1 MNMGPEFDD
10 YINGIREELIKL
22 GAKPKMASHLL
33 RKFYFRIK
41 TAFYEDQNPQE
52 IIDLMKNK
60 IYESIEKEGL
70 LTEGRKM
77 DEVTRTVVRDILNVI
92 KKGPG
97 YYHLPEELVGDNM
110 LYIFSDLPEFTVEIN
125 VNEDLSIKPDYLI
138 DTDISHDDDVIEM
151 AIIKNPNKFPE
162 AYYDL
167 VADLND
173 AVRHE
178 LEHMLQ
184 NYELVFNPE
193 RKGYDTSKDKEYYKQ
208 AHEVPAEI
216 AGFRRI
222 VKLRRQKPEEVIRD
236 WFYRNSEVH
245 GLSNDDIEELVD
257 FLTKEYKKIYG

>member
-22 GAKPKMASHLL
+22 GVDPRVASYFL
-33 RKFYFRIK
+33 RKYYFRIK
-41 TAFYEDQNPQE
+41 TAFYEDQNPQQ
-52 IIDLMKNK
+52 IIDLMKKK

-70 LTEGRKM
+70 ITEGRKM

-97 YYHLPEELVGDNM
+97 SYYLPEELVGDDMFYVFPN
-110 LYIFSDLPEFTVEIN
+110 LPEFTIEIT
-125 VNEDLSIKPDYLI
+125 VKEDLAIKSDYLI
-138 DTDISHDDDVIEM
+138 TSQTADDGDVIEM
-151 AIIKNPNKFPE
+151 MVIKHPQKFPE

-173 AVRHE
+173 NVRHE
-178 LEHMLQ
+178 LEHVLQ
-184 NYELVFNPE
+184 EFGLRDVRNPHD
-193 RKGYDTSKDKEYYKQ
+193 GDTPTDKEYYKQ

-257 FLTKEYKKIYG
+257 FLTKQYKKIYG

>member
-1 MNMGPEFDD
+1 MGPEFDD
-10 YINGIREELIKL
+10 YFNGIREELIDL
-22 GAKPKMASHLL
+22 GINPRIVSSFL
-33 RKFYFRIK
+33 RKYYFRIK
-41 TAFYEDQNPQE
+41 TAFYEDQNPQQV
-52 IIDLMKNK
+52 IDLIKNK
-60 IYESIEKEGL
+60 IHESIEKGSL

-77 DEVTRTVVRDILNVI
+77 DEVTRTVVRDILNVV

-97 YYHLPEELVGDNM
+97 SYYLPEDLVDDDM
-110 LYIFSDLPEFTVEIN
+110 IYIFSDLPEFTVEII
-125 VNEDLSIKPDYLI
+125 VKEDLSIKTDYLI
-138 DTDISHDDDVIEM
+138 NAVMSQDDDVIEIL
-151 AIIKNPNKFPE
+151 IIKNPNKFPE

-173 AVRHE
+173 NVRHE

-184 NYELVFNPE
+184 SHGLVFNPK
-193 RKGYDTSKDKEYYKQ
+193 RKKYDTSKDVEYYKQ

-245 GLSNDDIEELVD
+245 GLSNGDIEELVN
-257 FLTKEYKKIYG
+257 FLTKEYKKKYG